1 MLKHI
6 PYFCST
12 AAIIGAVIL
21 VIIGSLQ
28 IAGMFL
34 VVSGLLY
41 LTLSENILVTTN
53 DIEEKYPQLKF
64 LSRLIGGNTPRGM
77 KFGGFVLL
85 VVGVVWIFFI

>member
-12 AAIIGAVIL
+12 AGIIGAIVFAINGN
-21 VIIGSLQ
+21 IQ

-34 VVSGLLY
+34 VASGLLY
-41 LTLSENILVTTN
+41 FTLSENILVTSN
-53 DIEEKYPQLKF
+53 EIEEKFPQLKF

-77 KFGGFVLL
+77 KFGGIVLL
-85 VVGVVWIFFI
+85 IVGVVWIFFI